1 LEKIAQYVES
11 EHNQRSASPGF
22 TGSLSLLSFD
32 NVIALFLSAFM
43 KHALTAIL
51 LILLFPYGAAGAG
64 CASMTKELQAL
75 RLEYRT
81 HTAGASGGSVETS
94 FDSLVKI
101 LDRIVEIKSAMR
113 KANCKIPPRTNSR

>member
-1 LEKIAQYVES
+1 M
-11 EHNQRSASPGF
+11 PGF
-22 TGSLSLLSFD
+22 TGSLPPLSLD
-32 NVIALFLSAFM
+32 NVTDFFLSAFM
-43 KHALTAIL
+43 KHALIAVLFIL
-51 LILLFPYGAAGAG
+51 FFPHGATGAG

-81 HTAGASGGSVETS
+81 HTTGVSGRSAETS
-94 FDSLVKI
+94 FDGLVKI